1 MPRPCW
7 RRIWSRLESN
17 AWERHFRVL
26 LISIPD
32 EGTLREWAARVPD
45 GALVGM
51 GSAEDVARARAA
63 TVDFDHVMFHL
74 IDAEEI
80 PWRDGYFDVVLDPL
94 GAAPGGEAFARERI
108 RVQAK
113 V

>member
-1 MPRPCW
+1 
-7 RRIWSRLESN
+7 LESSD
-17 AWERHFRVL
+17 WERHFRVL

-51 GSAEDVARARAA
+51 GSAEDVARGRAA
-63 TVDFDHVMFHL
+63 TAEFDNVMFHL
-74 IDAEEI
+74 VDAEEI
-80 PWRDGYFDVVLDPL
+80 PWRDGYFHVVLDPL
-94 GAAPGGEAFARERI
+94 GAAPAGEAFARERE
-108 RVQAK
+108 RVLAK

>member
-1 MPRPCW
+1 
-7 RRIWSRLESN
+7 LESS

-32 EGTLREWAARVPD
+32 EGTLRAWAAQVPD

-51 GSAEDVARARAA
+51 GTAEDVARARAA
-63 TVDFDHVMFHL
+63 TAEFDHVMFHL
-74 IDAEEI
+74 IDPEEI

-94 GAAPGGEAFARERI
+94 GAAPGGEAFAKERERV
-108 RVQAK
+108 RAK